1 MTNINVTQNIGNL
14 KHSIDFDI
22 SQQIQKSDS
31 KDIAHLMAYVVDL
44 KKTENSTRFLYLDK
58 RDKPLFDIVEQRIIS
73 EIFHRTPKPKMTVT
87 YGDKVDVEF
96 QKIDINLDFPE
107 ISIDNRK
114 MASILEKYK
123 SVEFV
128 SEVENHLNVIGNQI
142 IENENLSVSDVTKK
156 IAQIIAS
163 ISTEYPGYTIGAK
176 VFTDSESGLE
186 TETVNILP
194 ALLNAEKDDIMI
206 FLSEIR
212 DYVNINNSNENVSLF
227 DSRNTLLGLVQQD
240 TSAMGASFSDA
251 VFFANDRLVDINDYI
266 DITINDAKE
275 AVSVLAKLRPDAIE
289 YIQEV
294 SPNILKKLLND
305 KTKNSGGLEM

>member
-1 MTNINVTQNIGNL
+1 
-14 KHSIDFDI
+14 
-22 SQQIQKSDS
+22 
-31 KDIAHLMAYVVDL
+31 
-44 KKTENSTRFLYLDK
+44 
-58 RDKPLFDIVEQRIIS
+58 
-73 EIFHRTPKPKMTVT
+73 
-87 YGDKVDVEF
+87 
-96 QKIDINLDFPE
+96 
-107 ISIDNRK
+107 
-114 MASILEKYK
+114 
-123 SVEFV
+123 
-128 SEVENHLNVIGNQI
+128 
-142 IENENLSVSDVTKK
+142 
-156 IAQIIAS
+156 
-163 ISTEYPGYTIGAK
+163 
-176 VFTDSESGLE
+176 
-186 TETVNILP
+186 
-194 ALLNAEKDDIMI
+194 MI

-251 VFFANDRLVDINDYI
+251 EFFANDRLVDINDYI